1 MNRTKGD
8 DVAGPNDG
16 AGFARHGHAEE
27 DLRLLSVALAAD
39 ALDALGRRAQVLD
52 RRVAPID
59 RGFALVGWARAVQV
73 VATRLMPE
81 APYAGEMAAIAAL
94 GPGDVPVY
102 QVEAGVDAALFGEL
116 FSLAAAAQGAVGAVV
131 DGPVRDVRQLRELG
145 YPVFSAG
152 ISPFDTKGRAEVVA
166 HDVPIVCAG
175 VSVRSG
181 DLVVGDDDGVVIVP
195 ADLVEPVLVEV
206 VAKVRGE
213 HGAKQDILS
222 GMAVHDVWDK
232 WGVF

>member
-1 MNRTKGD
+1 VTD
-8 DVAGPNDG
+8 PN
-16 AGFARHGHAEE
+16 GHAGLARAGHAAE
-27 DLRLLSVALAAD
+27 DLRLLTVALAAD
-39 ALDALGRRAQVLD
+39 ALDLLGRRAQVLD
-52 RRVAPID
+52 PRVAPID
-59 RGFALVGWARAVQV
+59 RGYRLVGWARTVQV

-94 GPGDVPVY
+94 APGDVPVY
-102 QVEAGVDAALFGEL
+102 QVDADVDAALFGEL

-131 DGPVRDVRQLRELG
+131 GGPVRDVRQLRELG
-145 YPVFSAG
+145 YPVFASG
-152 ISPFDTKGRAEVVA
+152 ISPYDTKGRAEVVA
-166 HDVPIVCAG
+166 HDVPVVCAG

-195 ADLVEPVLVEV
+195 ADLVEPVLAEV
-206 VAKVRGE
+206 VGKVRGE